1 MKTIRL
7 LVVDDHAIVRAGLR
21 ALLETAED
29 MQVIG
34 EAEDGQQAVREAKRL
49 RPDVV
54 LLDLA
59 MPLFNGVEAA
69 RQIALE
75 VPTARVL
82 VLSSYDDAQHLRQAV
97 EAGVDGYLIKESAA
111 NELLDA
117 VRETA
122 NGGASFSPSLLR
134 RLLTRWRGEPPNE
147 PCGTTSTASLSGR
160 QAQVLQ
166 LIAEGYCTKQI
177 AGLLSVAEKT
187 VEKHRQSL
195 MGRLNRHNI
204 ATLTRYAVANGVVE
218 LIDTPGH
225 TPEWPIT
232 APALEKPSSVSTP

>member
-1 MKTIRL
+1 MKTITVL
-7 LVVDDHAIVRAGLR
+7 LVDDHAIVRAGLR
-21 ALLETAED
+21 ALLGTAED
-29 MQVIG
+29 MLVVG

-75 VPTARVL
+75 VPTARML
-82 VLSSYDDAQHLRQAV
+82 VLSSYDDAHHLRQAV
-97 EAGVDGYLIKESAA
+97 EAGADGYLIKASAA
-111 NELLDA
+111 DELLGA

-122 NGGASFSPSLLR
+122 NGGASFSPSLLQ
-134 RLLTRWRGEPPNE
+134 RLLTRWRGASPND
-147 PCGTTSTASLSGR
+147 PSGTTSTPRLSGR
-160 QAQVLQ
+160 EAQVLQ
-166 LIAEGYCTKQI
+166 LVAEGYCTKQI
-177 AGLLSVAEKT
+177 AGLLSIAEKT

-195 MGRLNRHNI
+195 MGKLNRHNI
-204 ATLTRYAVANGVVE
+204 ANLTRYAVANGVVE

-232 APALEKPSSVSTP
+232 ASALEKPSTVSAA